1 MNPSPSLQAEL
12 GPDSVPR
19 WRESVTVNPSQ
30 AGPSAVT
37 PGPHGSGS
45 STRKLFNDCGMNP
58 SHSLATA
65 DASWRDSE
73 SSRRAPRRGRPKFRI
88 AESPGAGQWGLPL
101 FGRIGDEGL
110 TLLVN
115 LEWDV
120 PSRGICRGFSA
131 FTQFLSQTV
140 NGVPH

>member
-1 MNPSPSLQAEL
+1 MTLSRL
-12 GPDSVPR
+12 
-19 WRESVTVNPSQ
+19 
-30 AGPSAVT
+30 AGP
-37 PGPHGSGS
+37 
-45 STRKLFNDCGMNP
+45 
-58 SHSLATA
+58 
-65 DASWRDSE
+65 RDGAGRNSE
-73 SSRRAPRRGRPKFRI
+73 P
-88 AESPGAGQWGLPL
+88 PGAGWGLPL

-120 PSRGICRGFSA
+120 PSRGIWRGFSA